1 MSLRACLSGILL
13 FTMSGFIV
21 KAQESKPAE
30 DAEPGKVLLDVVV
43 TEKSGAPEAGLQQQD
58 FTVLDNKESQ
68 PITSFRAVRGN
79 EAALKVILVADD
91 VNTGY
96 EHVAFERSEI
106 SKFLRADQGHL
117 AHPTTL
123 AILTD
128 SGLKLEDGF
137 STDGNVLS
145 NTLDRYEVP
154 LHTILRSGGI
164 YAAAERLDISLR
176 ALMQLATKEAGVP
189 GRKLI
194 SWVSPGWP
202 LLSGPGVEIQM
213 DMEQRQQIYSYVVAI
228 STLLRKARVTL
239 YSIDPLGAAD
249 SPGRA
254 LYWEAFVKALNKPSD
269 ADWGDVALQVIATHS
284 GGRVFVEGN
293 DVTGE
298 LRQCLADSQ
307 AYYEI
312 SFALPL
318 DRKPGSYQSL
328 EVRVDKPG
336 LVARTRQGYYVQP

>member
-1 MSLRACLSGILL
+1 MRLRARLGGILL
-13 FTMSGFIV
+13 CTMSGFLVI
-21 KAQESKPAE
+21 AQESKPAQ
-30 DAEPGKVLLDVVV
+30 DAAPGKILLDVVV
-43 TEKSGAPEAGLQQQD
+43 TEKSGAPVAGLQQQD
-58 FTVLDNKESQ
+58 FTMLDNQEPQ

-79 EAALKVILVADD
+79 DAELKVILLLDD

-96 EHVAFERSEI
+96 EHLAFERSEI
-106 SKFLRADQGHL
+106 GKFLRADKGQL

-123 AILTD
+123 ALLTD

-145 NTLDRYEVP
+145 NSLDRYGIP

-176 ALMQLATKEAGVP
+176 ALTQLATQEAGVP

-194 SWVSPGWP
+194 FWISPGWP

-213 DMEQRQQIYSYVVAI
+213 DTEQRELIYSNVVAI

-239 YSIDPLGAAD
+239 YSIDPLGGAE

-254 LYWEAFVKALNKPSD
+254 LYWEEFVKALNKPND
-269 ADWGDVALQVIATHS
+269 AAWGDVALQVIATQS

-293 DVTGE
+293 DIAGE

-312 SFALPL
+312 SFAPPL

-328 EVRVDKPG
+328 EVQVGKPG
-336 LVARTRQGYYVQP
+336 LVARTRHGYYVQP